1 MAAIRGKDFM
11 FNVMIAG
18 NLELLCMATD
28 FTMNTT
34 TEELETTG
42 PNNGRWRS
50 FIPGMM
56 DYTLS
61 ASGIVSY
68 TETFN
73 LVQLQELQ
81 DSGDVVEWVAGI
93 DPDGGLQYEG
103 FMFITSISNPSQFRD
118 VLKFDMTARG
128 TGPREIRKN
137 PITKSVY
144 LANTRGIRLPGCPNP
159 YPVGILWYDGTLIGV
174 ANDANDVLSI
184 FNEYSA
190 TQGNYL
196 MLTGF
201 TTGCDFVMTV
211 AWNSP
216 LNPTFI
222 PAVTGGAFALAATN
236 PDDVI
241 GESDSNQ
248 NVIGV

>member
-1 MAAIRGKDFM
+1 VGVIRGKDFM
-11 FNVMIAG
+11 FNLVLNG
-18 NLELLCMATD
+18 NIELLCRATD
-28 FTMNTT
+28 FTMNTS

-50 FIPGMM
+50 FLPGMM

-61 ASGIVSY
+61 VSGIVSY
-68 TETFN
+68 TDSLN

-81 DSGDVVEWVAGI
+81 DSGAVTEWIAGI
-93 DPDGGLQYEG
+93 DQNGGLQYEG

-128 TGPREIRKN
+128 TNQRNIRKN
-137 PITKSVY
+137 PVTKTVY
-144 LANTRGIRLPGCPNP
+144 LADTQGIRLPGCPNP

-174 ANDANDVLSI
+174 ANNADDVLSI
-184 FNEYSA
+184 FNAYSA

-196 MLTGF
+196 SLIGSSG
-201 TTGCDFVMTV
+201 GCDFIMTV

-222 PAVTGGAFALAATN
+222 LAVTGGGFALAGYHT
-236 PDDVI
+236 DEVI

-248 NVIGV
+248 NIIGV